1 GSEDFG
7 GISVLMIGI
16 GLGAGLVGLFLVRL
30 HGRKR
35 RERDQLEKEDRK
47 NNRQ

>member
-1 GSEDFG
+1 M
-7 GISVLMIGI
+7 LMIGI

-35 RERDQLEKEDRK
+35 RERDLAEKEDRK
-47 NNRQ
+47 NHHQ